1 MLVSEAELELDMPSD
16 IPNGPP
22 EAMIQ
27 AANICI
33 LILKSGLGFDNS
45 PQSRIISVEEWIVE
59 GLRSRTDQLLQVFFW
74 IHSALKLHGWVTSL
88 TILVAKGIRETQL
101 IDDVRRLY
109 PAGTPQ
115 GVLDLVKSM
124 LQTIVNALE
133 YREKQVDFENMQQRG
148 KVPRG
153 DPSRNTLDM
162 FMPKAFC
169 IFKDIPV
176 VSESMHI
183 EFRQV
188 PRSPYP
194 IVAMAFYPVKKKI
207 QKIVLLP
214 ADLQMTPYSKESF
227 DYTLVQILFDLHLG
241 TLGTC
246 ERVRP
251 NKITVPNNHGNDAF
265 ASFLENALQGSGT
278 KVQIVMHTDKIKVGK
293 HKTTIGQLTSEVLEK
308 CISIPGAVGFEAVD
322 VMARAQ
328 EG

>member
-1 MLVSEAELELDMPSD
+1 MSEAELGLDIRFD

-33 LILKSGLGFDNS
+33 LGLKSRLGFDNS
-45 PQSRIISVEEWIVE
+45 PQSRVISVEEWIVE
-59 GLRSRTDQLLQVFFW
+59 GLRSRTDLLLQVFFW

-88 TILVAKGIRETQL
+88 TILVARGIRETQL
-101 IDDVRRLY
+101 IHDVRCLC

-115 GVLDLVKSM
+115 GILDLVKSM
-124 LQTIVNALE
+124 LQKIVDALE
-133 YREKQVDFENMQQRG
+133 YRDKQVDFEKMQQKG

-153 DPSRNTLDM
+153 DPSPNTLGM
-162 FMPKAFC
+162 FMPKASC
-169 IFKDIPV
+169 IFKAIPI

-194 IVAMAFYPVKKKI
+194 IVAIAFYPFKKKI
-207 QKIVLLP
+207 QKIVFLP

-241 TLGTC
+241 TLGTGA
-246 ERVRP
+246 RVRP

-265 ASFLENALQGSGT
+265 ASFLENVLQGSGT
-278 KVQIVMHTDKIKVGK
+278 KVQLVMHTDKITVGK
-293 HKTTIGQLTSEVLEK
+293 HKTTIGQLTSEIMEK
-308 CISIPGAVGFEAVD
+308 CLSIPGAVGFDAVD
-322 VMARAQ
+322 VVARAQ